1 MKKLISALLCLA
13 LLVSCA
19 PVLAFAASEGVTVT
33 NMDELTAAIDAAEP
47 GDTVVLAAGEY
58 APEGGVLT
66 IDKAVNLRGSIPAG
80 GAGYTEF
87 NGAIVYDLAGDARG
101 YRVDVQR
108 IRFNAVEG
116 QSSALTLASGRGW
129 VLAVENC
136 AFNDW
141 LYGVNVLPECRSC
154 KLDVYD
160 SDFNGF
166 CAVSVAA
173 VAGNGVQR
181 LMPGSTGLYEYR
193 KYDSRGNDAYYY
205 DYDAAGGEQATYDA
219 ADYIPEGDITAESP
233 YQARIGDRFYT
244 SLDAALKAAKN
255 GDTVYAL
262 RGVEQSEAVTVSVKS
277 GVTLDVA
284 EGAYIFESVEN
295 SGRVINRGTVR
306 GGISGEGETLTL
318 VTCETQP
325 EALTVKVTDTS
336 GREYRPDKS
345 TNGYL
350 LPEGQYTFTVSGDG
364 YYTKAQS
371 VVVESEKAQILSVR
385 ADQRLSF
392 SDVSSADWF
401 YEEVYN
407 VYSSGLMDGVSD
419 TAFDPNGAVTRAMA
433 VTILY
438 RLAGEPDMPEANW
451 GYPYAD
457 VDAGSWYATAVYW
470 ARMNGIVN
478 GTSEETFS
486 PDTAVTREQ
495 LAAMLYRYAVFS
507 KADTSIKGGLDSFSD
522 AASISGWARDAAAWC
537 VGAGIITGSG
547 QNQFDPLSGATR
559 AQLAA
564 MLVRFSELKA

>member
-1 MKKLISALLCLA
+1 M
-13 LLVSCA
+13 
-19 PVLAFAASEGVTVT
+19 T

-136 AFNDW
+136 TFNDW

-205 DYDAAGGEQATYDA
+205 DYDAAGGEQAVYDD
-219 ADYIPEGDITAESP
+219 ADYMPAGDITAESP
-233 YQARIGDRFYT
+233 YQARIGDHFYT

-262 RGVEQSEAVTVSVKS
+262 RGVERSEAVTVSVKS

-295 SGRVINRGTVR
+295 NGRVINRGTVR

-325 EALTVKVTDTS
+325 
-336 GREYRPDKS
+336 RR
-345 TNGYL
+345 
-350 LPEGQYTFTVSGDG
+350 
-364 YYTKAQS
+364 
-371 VVVESEKAQILSVR
+371 
-385 ADQRLSF
+385 
-392 SDVSSADWF
+392 
-401 YEEVYN
+401 
-407 VYSSGLMDGVSD
+407 
-419 TAFDPNGAVTRAMA
+419 
-433 VTILY
+433 
-438 RLAGEPDMPEANW
+438 
-451 GYPYAD
+451 
-457 VDAGSWYATAVYW
+457 
-470 ARMNGIVN
+470 
-478 GTSEETFS
+478 
-486 PDTAVTREQ
+486 
-495 LAAMLYRYAVFS
+495 
-507 KADTSIKGGLDSFSD
+507 
-522 AASISGWARDAAAWC
+522 
-537 VGAGIITGSG
+537 
-547 QNQFDPLSGATR
+547 
-559 AQLAA
+559 
-564 MLVRFSELKA
+564 

>member
-1 MKKLISALLCLA
+1 M
-13 LLVSCA
+13 
-19 PVLAFAASEGVTVT
+19 T

-205 DYDAAGGEQATYDA
+205 DYDAAGGEQAAYDD

-233 YQARIGDRFYT
+233 YQAEDRQPLLY
-244 SLDAALKAAKN
+244 LAR
-255 GDTVYAL
+255 
-262 RGVEQSEAVTVSVKS
+262 RGAQGRQKRQHGLCPARR
-277 GVTLDVA
+277 GA
-284 EGAYIFESVEN
+284 ERSCH
-295 SGRVINRGTVR
+295 
-306 GGISGEGETLTL
+306 GE
-318 VTCETQP
+318 CE
-325 EALTVKVTDTS
+325 E
-336 GREYRPDKS
+336 RC
-345 TNGYL
+345 
-350 LPEGQYTFTVSGDG
+350 
-364 YYTKAQS
+364 
-371 VVVESEKAQILSVR
+371 
-385 ADQRLSF
+385 
-392 SDVSSADWF
+392 
-401 YEEVYN
+401 
-407 VYSSGLMDGVSD
+407 
-419 TAFDPNGAVTRAMA
+419 
-433 VTILY
+433 
-438 RLAGEPDMPEANW
+438 
-451 GYPYAD
+451 
-457 VDAGSWYATAVYW
+457 DAGCGRGRIYL
-470 ARMNGIVN
+470 RK
-478 GTSEETFS
+478 
-486 PDTAVTREQ
+486 R
-495 LAAMLYRYAVFS
+495 
-507 KADTSIKGGLDSFSD
+507 
-522 AASISGWARDAAAWC
+522 
-537 VGAGIITGSG
+537 
-547 QNQFDPLSGATR
+547 
-559 AQLAA
+559 
-564 MLVRFSELKA
+564 